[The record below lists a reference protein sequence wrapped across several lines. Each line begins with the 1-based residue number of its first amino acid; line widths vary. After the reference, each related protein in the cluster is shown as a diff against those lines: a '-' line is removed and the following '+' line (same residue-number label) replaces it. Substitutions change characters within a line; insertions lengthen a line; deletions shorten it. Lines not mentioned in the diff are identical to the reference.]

1 MNRSSGRRTPG
12 ELPAEATSF
21 VGRRCE
27 LAHLADVLTRAR
39 LVTLTGPGGVGKT
52 RTAVRT
58 AYELRD
64 TFAAG
69 VQLVELSALSDPELL
84 ANTVAAALD
93 LPEQT
98 ARPALD
104 VIADFLEDRDLL
116 LLLDTCEHLVDACAI
131 LCDELLRCAPGLRI
145 LATSRQ
151 PLDVAGEHVLAIGP
165 LSMPE
170 PAAVASEQG
179 CDALDLFADRASA
192 AAPGF
197 TVSDDNRADVL
208 ALCRR
213 LDGIPLAIELA
224 VSRLRVLSLDE
235 MLSRL
240 DDRFRLLTGGRRTS
254 VPRHQTLRTAIGWSH
269 DLSTAPERLLWAR
282 LSVFAGELSL
292 EAAEAVCADPRNPAL
307 REGSPTKAQL
317 IARNELTVEDVLT
330 AKNELTVEDVLSARD
345 MLSAREV
352 LPTEDVLTSLIGLV
366 EKSVVIRVETPEGTR
381 YRMLDTIREFGREQ
395 LAALDD
401 EEPTRLRHLAYFRE
415 VAGSFDEEWTGD
427 AQIPLLQALV
437 RDQANVRAAL
447 EYCVARPRLHCQ
459 GLRMA
464 TDLWGYWHATGLLT
478 EGRYWLRRTLDGCR
492 DETPVRVKALW
503 LTSWYMDLQG
513 ERGNNAELLKEAE
526 AIATRIDDPVGAA
539 WTLAFQAHRRYFL
552 GLMEDCAADF
562 QEARARMT
570 ALGDDTGLLM
580 LGFYGGFMLILSGD
594 HDRGIAWCDDSLA
607 RGAAHPAEQWARGWA
622 LWVKSVGLW
631 LRGDHEAALACSREG
646 LRSKAALHD
655 LMGLAH
661 FMEGLAWYAAQL
673 RHFERVAVLQGAA
686 DALWRRSAKEARFG
700 IPVLHDLHAGAA
712 TQARSALGADG
723 YHDSFVEGGLLPLDA
738 VVDLALA
745 DGSTAAPDVPAQ
757 RSGPADGLT
766 PRERQVAALVSK
778 GLTNREVAAELVVS
792 KRTIDSHVEH
802 ILTKLGFTS
811 RSQIAE
817 LHSAAPPDAP
827 VPPPEV

>member
-1 MNRSSGRRTPG
+1 MNRSSGRRTSG

-21 VGRRCE
+21 VGRRHE
-27 LAHLADVLTRAR
+27 LAHVADVLTRAR
-39 LVTLTGPGGVGKT
+39 LVTLTGPGGVGKS
-52 RTAVRT
+52 RTAVRA
-58 AYELRD
+58 AYELKG
-64 TFAAG
+64 TFSAG
-69 VQLVELSALSDPELL
+69 AQLVELSALSDPELL

-98 ARPALD
+98 ARPALE
-104 VIADFLEDRDLL
+104 VIADFLADRNLL
-116 LLLDTCEHLVDACAI
+116 LLLDTCEHLVDACAV
-131 LCDELLRCAPGLRI
+131 LCDELLRAAPGLRI

-165 LSMPE
+165 LSVPD
-170 PAAVASEQG
+170 PSDSAARQG

-197 TVSDDNRADVL
+197 TMSDDNRADVL

-224 VSRLRVLSLDE
+224 VPRLRVLSLDE
-235 MLSRL
+235 MLTRL

-269 DLSTAPERLLWAR
+269 DLSTESERLLWAR
-282 LSVFAGELSL
+282 LAVFAGELSL
-292 EAAEAVCADPRNPAL
+292 EAAEAVCADPARPAGPPGGL
-307 REGSPTKAQL
+307 APPA
-317 IARNELTVEDVLT
+317 A
-330 AKNELTVEDVLSARD
+330 
-345 MLSAREV
+345 EV
-352 LPTEDVLTSLIGLV
+352 LPAEEVLTSLIGLV

-381 YRMLDTIREFGREQ
+381 YRMLDTIREFGLEQ
-395 LAALDD
+395 LAALKD
-401 EEPTRLRHLAYFRE
+401 EEPTRHRHLAYFLE
-415 VAGSFDEEWTGD
+415 VAASFDKEWTGD
-427 AQIPLLQALV
+427 AQIPLLRALV
-437 RDQANVRAAL
+437 RDRANVRSAL
-447 EYCVARPRLHCQ
+447 KYCVSQPRLHCQ

-464 TDLWGYWHATGLLT
+464 TALWGYWHATGLLT
-478 EGRYWLRRTLDGCR
+478 EGRYWLRRTLDGCP

-552 GLMEDCAADF
+552 GLMEGCAADF

-570 ALGDDTGLLM
+570 ALGDDTGLQM

-594 HDRGIAWCDDSLA
+594 HEQGIAWCDDSLV

-631 LRGDHEAALACSREG
+631 LRGDHEAAVACSQEG
-646 LRSKAALHD
+646 LRSKATLHD

-700 IPVLHDLHAGAA
+700 IPVLHALHAGAA
-712 TQARSALGADG
+712 AQARSALGADG
-723 YHDSFVEGGLLPLDA
+723 YHEAFTEGGLLPLDTA
-738 VVDLALA
+738 VDLALA
-745 DGSTAAPDVPAQ
+745 DGSAAAPDVPPQ

-766 PRERQVAALVSK
+766 PRERQVAALVSE

-811 RSQIAE
+811 RAQIAA
-817 LHSAAPPDAP
+817 LHSAATPDAA

>member
-1 MNRSSGRRTPG
+1 MNRSSGRRTSG

-21 VGRRCE
+21 VGRRRE
-27 LAHLADVLTRAR
+27 LEQVAEVLTRAR

-52 RTAVRT
+52 RTAVR
-58 AYELRD
+58 AAHELRAH
-64 TFAAG
+64 FPAG
-69 VQLVELSALSDPELL
+69 VHMVELSALSDPELL

-98 ARPALD
+98 ARPPLQ
-104 VIADFLEDRDLL
+104 VIADFLEDRELL
-116 LLLDTCEHLVDACAI
+116 LLLDTCEHLVDACAL
-131 LCDELLRCAPGLRI
+131 LCDELLRAAPRLRI

-151 PLDVAGEHVLAIGP
+151 PLDVPGEHLLGIGP
-165 LSMPE
+165 LRVPE
-170 PAAVASEQG
+170 PTALGTEQV
-179 CDALDLFADRASA
+179 CDALTLFADRASA
-192 AAPGF
+192 AVPGF
-197 TVSDDNRADVL
+197 TVGDDNRADVL

-240 DDRFRLLTGGRRTS
+240 DDRFRLLAGGRRTS

-269 DLSTAPERLLWAR
+269 ELSTGPERLLWAR

-292 EAAEAVCADPRNPAL
+292 PAAEAVCADAGDRSAATGEAL
-307 REGSPTKAQL
+307 P
-317 IARNELTVEDVLT
+317 VE
-330 AKNELTVEDVLSARD
+330 E
-345 MLSAREV
+345 
-352 LPTEDVLTSLIGLV
+352 VLTSLIGLV

-395 LAALDD
+395 LVALGG
-401 EEPTRLRHLAYFRE
+401 EEHTRHRHLRYFLE
-415 VAGSFDEEWTGD
+415 VARGFDEEWTGD
-427 AQIPLLQALV
+427 AQIPLLRTLV
-437 RDQANVRAAL
+437 RDRANIRAAL
-447 EYCVARPRLHCQ
+447 EYCTTSP
-459 GLRMA
+459 GLPCKGLQLA
-464 TDLWGYWHATGLLT
+464 TDLWGYWHTTGLLT

-503 LTSWYMDLQG
+503 LTSWYMDIQG
-513 ERGNNAELLKEAE
+513 ERGHNEALLKEAE
-526 AIATRIDDPVGAA
+526 AVATRIGDWTGAA

-552 GLMEDCAADF
+552 GLMEGCADDF
-562 QEARARMT
+562 DEARSRMT
-570 ALGDDTGLLM
+570 ALGDDTGLKM

-594 HDRGIAWCDDSLA
+594 HDKGIAWCDDSLA
-607 RGAAHPAEQWARGWA
+607 RGAAHPGEQWARGWA

-631 LRGDHEAALACSREG
+631 LKGAHEAAVACSREG
-646 LRSKAALHD
+646 LRSKAVLHD

-673 RHFERVAVLQGAA
+673 RRFERVAVLQGAA

-700 IPVLHDLHAGAA
+700 IPVLHDLHAQAA
-712 TQARSALGADG
+712 DRARSALGADG
-723 YHDSFVEGGLLPLDA
+723 YHDAFREGGLLPLDA

-745 DGSTAAPDVPAQ
+745 DDSATAPDVPPQHA
-757 RSGPADGLT
+757 GCTDGLT
-766 PRERQVAALVSK
+766 PRERQVAALVSQD
-778 GLTNREVAAELVVS
+778 LTNREIAAELVVS

-811 RSQIAE
+811 RAQIAA
-817 LHSAAPPDAP
+817 LHAQQGAEGS
-827 VPPPEV
+827 VPPSEV